1 MSVIILDNVSKSYRT
16 YARPWDRLK
25 EAVTQKPQYREHQVL
40 LPLSLEIG
48 EGRVVGLIGVNG
60 AGKSTL
66 LKLIAGTLQPTTG
79 AVTVKGQ
86 IAALLELGAGFH
98 PEMSGRENVYLG
110 AAVAGL
116 SHEHIETRYDDI
128 VSFTGLADAMDR
140 PVKTYSSGMSAR
152 LAFAVA
158 MAVEPEILILDETL
172 SVGDGAF
179 ARRSF
184 ERIIEFKNSGKTLLF
199 CSHSMYQV
207 ESICD
212 RVLWIDQGRV
222 IQDGNPSS
230 VVGAYSQFLTRQ
242 ARPATAQSIS
252 AGKTPVT
259 IDQTLA
265 RLLKTRVT
273 IDGNEGKVLTA
284 RKGASELAITLEFEA
299 SDDLPIPS
307 LGIVIFGSNGWPIAS
322 ASSLDDGVRFEQSST
337 GKYQATIIFPRIP
350 LLKGDY
356 WINAFLLCE
365 QGIHFYDKAEQ
376 IAEFTVV
383 QDCRELG
390 VVSLPR
396 TWQVENIVR

>member
-1 MSVIILDNVSKSYRT
+1 MSVITLDNVSKSYRT

-25 EAVTQKPQYREHQVL
+25 EAVTQKPRHREHQVL
-40 LPLSLEIG
+40 HPLSLEIG

-79 AVTVKGQ
+79 SVSVKGQ
-86 IAALLELGAGFH
+86 VAALLELGAGFH

-116 SHEHIETRYDDI
+116 SREYIETRYEDI
-128 VSFTGLADAMDR
+128 VNFTGLAEAMDR
-140 PVKTYSSGMSAR
+140 PVKTFSSGMAAR

-184 ERIIEFKNSGKTLLF
+184 ERIIDFKNAGKTLLF

-222 IQDGNPSS
+222 IQDGSPSR
-230 VVGAYSQFLTRQ
+230 VIGGYSQFLTRQ
-242 ARPATAQSIS
+242 AQPPNVQTSPGDETQVSTGQS
-252 AGKTPVT
+252 
-259 IDQTLA
+259 LA
-265 RLLKTRVT
+265 RLLSTRVT
-273 IDGNEGKVLTA
+273 IDGKEGKKLTA
-284 RKGASELAITLEFEA
+284 RLGVSDLAVTISFQA
-299 SDDLPIPS
+299 ADDLPIPC
-307 LGIVIFGSNGWPIAS
+307 LGIVIF
-322 ASSLDDGVRFEQSST
+322 
-337 GKYQATIIFPRIP
+337 
-350 LLKGDY
+350 
-356 WINAFLLCE
+356 
-365 QGIHFYDKAEQ
+365 
-376 IAEFTVV
+376 
-383 QDCRELG
+383 
-390 VVSLPR
+390 
-396 TWQVENIVR
+396 